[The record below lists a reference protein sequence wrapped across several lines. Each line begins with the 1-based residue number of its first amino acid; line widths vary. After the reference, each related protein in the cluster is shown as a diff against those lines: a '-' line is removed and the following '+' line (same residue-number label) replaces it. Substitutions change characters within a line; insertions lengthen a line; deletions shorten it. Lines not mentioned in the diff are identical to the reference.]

1 MLNNNKVENFTC
13 NGKCSGCGNCC
24 TDFLPMSRADEKR
37 IKDYLKLHPE
47 IKEQIHL
54 DSDNNMHIKCAF
66 RDEVN
71 NKCLIYPVRPQICRK
86 FLCCQKLDTIIK
98 TRDSIQANCFYNRL
112 DFKTMQ
118 MSNMISTHALFFDN
132 YQWELDFVYNV
143 CKYDFNKVKKLLKHF
158 HIHYNFIKED

>member
-1 MLNNNKVENFTC
+1 MLNNNKIENFTC

-24 TDFLPMSRADEKR
+24 TDFLPMSIAEVKR
-37 IKDYLKLHPE
+37 ITSYLNAHPE
-47 IKEQIHL
+47 IKEQTHIH
-54 DSDNNMHIKCAF
+54 NNDMHIKCAF

-98 TRDSIQANCFYNRL
+98 TRDTIQASCFYNRM

-132 YQWELDFVYNV
+132 YQWELNFIYNV
-143 CKYDFNKVKKLLKHF
+143 CEYDFNKVKELLKYF
-158 HIHYNFIKED
+158 YTHYNF